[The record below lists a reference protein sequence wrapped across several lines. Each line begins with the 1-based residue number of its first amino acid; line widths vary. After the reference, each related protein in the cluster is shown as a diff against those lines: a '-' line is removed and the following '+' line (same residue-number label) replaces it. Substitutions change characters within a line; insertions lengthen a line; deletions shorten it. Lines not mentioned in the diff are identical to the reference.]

1 MRAGEVGD
9 GVQAGVGGGGGAAGG
24 ADDGGVGYGV
34 EGGEGEEEEEEE
46 WGAWR
51 EHEPRVRFILF
62 SSSIDGG
69 FWAQPLRRRREIVR
83 KIICEG
89 MVRGHRQ

>member
-1 MRAGEVGD
+1 MRQSPAPKVAGQV
-9 GVQAGVGGGGGAAGG
+9 AGAGKRACGPGRWATAWRQEWVEGGGPPGEQMMGV
-24 ADDGGVGYGV
+24 VGYGE
-34 EGGEGEEEEEEE
+34 EGGEGEEEEEEEEE

-69 FWAQPLRRRREIVR
+69 F
-83 KIICEG
+83 
-89 MVRGHRQ
+89 